1 MRTYAHRKLIT
12 GAPLD
17 AEDLEEVLGPTEE
30 AAYRITAE
38 QLPLTFTSGSD
49 DELVKVYIA
58 ATVWTSGALPTTA
71 PVDVSDVWTPM
82 TPVIVID
89 YEDARNVLIS
99 ASVQTHR
106 DAGTIAGRG
115 TGGVLLA
122 ISVDDNIL
130 THTIT
135 GDVDTYDTSPNME
148 VGLGGILGAVVMET
162 MEFVS
167 AGVHRIRV
175 QARVIADAKEVDAT
189 LTSGGKEGDWQKT
202 PKVSVPLY
210 STFVVEWRK

>member
-1 MRTYAHRKLIT
+1 
-12 GAPLD
+12 
-17 AEDLEEVLGPTEE
+17 
-30 AAYRITAE
+30 
-38 QLPLTFTSGSD
+38 
-49 DELVKVYIA
+49 
-58 ATVWTSGALPTTA
+58 
-71 PVDVSDVWTPM
+71 M

-99 ASVQTHR
+99 ASVQTVR

-148 VGLGGILGAVVMET
+148 VGLGGIVGAVVMET